1 MFLPTNRC
9 YTIALRNSNASRM
22 KGRHSLLLLIST
34 RFFVAKAVFDR
45 ETFVTEGTSNHH
57 SEHLP
62 PLSIVMVCAF
72 VSDWE
77 HSSSQAN
84 TFSAGRTTHS
94 LAHPQSLRMVKKVFS
109 FFASKTKALYP
120 SRMEVS
126 SGRST
131 HHSLPPH
138 SLSKETREHSWNA

>member
-1 MFLPTNRC
+1 M
-9 YTIALRNSNASRM
+9 RNSNASRM

-62 PLSIVMVCAF
+62 SLSIVMVCAF

-94 LAHPQSLRMVKKVFS
+94 LAHPTVTSHGEEGVLLLRVEDEGVVPES
-109 FFASKTKALYP
+109 NGGQLGQVHT
-120 SRMEVS
+120 
-126 SGRST
+126 
-131 HHSLPPH
+131 
-138 SLSKETREHSWNA
+138 SLSPTTLTLKGDTRTLMERVGSEHE